1 MARETQ
7 KKEHESNSPWKPT
20 RREDL
25 DPKTRNL
32 IKGFIKEIPSLP
44 AHAHKLLDVI
54 SNDESDLLEVAK
66 IASSDPAVVTNI
78 FKAVN
83 SSYYGLSH
91 KTNIL
96 NFAIVLLGFNEVRKI
111 AIQTNFSHALGKSW
125 TYKGYTTRDLW
136 EHSYL
141 VSVCAETFGESKDP
155 RYSGELLTYGLLH
168 DIGKYVLFKLAM
180 VMKKKGISPYKPVQ
194 ESESS
199 NILEREEAIFNINHT
214 IVGSMLAERW
224 DLSEKICSILE
235 FHHYPSY
242 RDKES
247 IPEEHLKDTAIICFS
262 DLIVHRI
269 TGKEPIPEPPEEYFE
284 MLKLP
289 PSIDKLITDT
299 RRVKIEDARKY
310 TNYIQ

>member
-1 MARETQ
+1 MAREAK

-25 DPKTRNL
+25 EPKIRNL

-44 AHAHKLLDVI
+44 AHAHKLLDVV
-54 SNDESDLLEVAK
+54 SSKESDLLEVAK
-66 IASSDPAVVTNI
+66 VASSDPAVVTNI

-91 KTNIL
+91 RTNNL

-136 EHSYL
+136 EHSYM
-141 VSVCAETFGESKDP
+141 VSVCAETFGDSKDP
-155 RYSGELLTYGLLH
+155 RYSGELLTFGLLH

-180 VMKKKGISPYKPVQ
+180 AMQKKGIAPYKSAQ
-194 ESESS
+194 ASESS

-224 DLSEKICSILE
+224 NLSEKICSILE
-235 FHHYPSY
+235 YHHYPSY
-242 RDKES
+242 WS
-247 IPEEHLKDTAIICFS
+247 IEAIPPEYLKDTAIICFS
-262 DLIVHRI
+262 DLIVRRL
-269 TGKEPIPEPPEEYFE
+269 TGEEKIPEPSKEYYKMFNAA
-284 MLKLP
+284 
-289 PSIDKLITDT
+289 PSSDNLITDE
-299 RRVKIEDARKY
+299 RRIKIEEARKY
-310 TNYIQ
+310 IDFIQ